1 MKRVDVYIKVE
12 VSLEADEKLERV
24 VGEICRQLERLY
36 SVRSAELSNAVVRE

>member
-12 VSLEADEKLERV
+12 VSLEEGEKLERV
-24 VGEICRQLERLY
+24 VSEIVRQVEKLY